1 MTMFENLREDRRN
14 MRNDLTLAVSEGKIS
29 ENAAKELIEK
39 YDSKFLDICEKL
51 ANKDIEKYYELEE
64 KCLAIYSRPKS
75 FGESITEFADSFARG
90 AEALSKMNAEDSK

>member
-1 MTMFENLREDRRN
+1 MTMLENLRKDRRN
-14 MRNDLTLAVSEGKIS
+14 MRNDLTLAVSECRIS

-64 KCLAIYSRPKS
+64 KRLAIYAHPKS
-75 FGESITEFADSFARG
+75 FGESITEFADSFARS
-90 AEALSKMNAEDSK
+90 AEVLSKMNTEDSK